1 MRKITYKMENKQ
13 NKPVNDV
20 RLGMGSRVRNV
31 IRYCNSILKEQNLRE
46 IHLTA
51 VGGAIGKLI
60 STVEVLRIVN
70 PGKY

>member
-1 MRKITYKMENKQ
+1 MERTE

-20 RLGMGSRVRNV
+20 KLGMATRVRNV
-31 IRYCNSILKEQNLRE
+31 IRYCNSILKEQNLKV
-46 IHLTA
+46 LNFSA

-70 PGKY
+70 PGNF